1 MNAEL
6 LSKDLLAAAS
16 NIGLQLHL
24 LKASTERDIEAAFA
38 TVLELRAGALL
49 VGTDPFF
56 NSRSD
61 QLALLGVRHAVPTI
75 FQFREFAVA
84 GGLMS
89 YGGSITDAYRHVGI
103 YAGRILKG
111 EKPADLPVQQST
123 KIELIL
129 NLQTARALGLEVP
142 PTLLVRADEVI
153 E

>member
-1 MNAEL
+1 MFAVLINPTNMNAEL
-6 LSKDLLAAAS
+6 LSKDLQAAAS

-24 LKASTERDIEAAFA
+24 LQASTEKDIEAAFA

-61 QLALLGVRHAVPTI
+61 QLARLGLRYAVPTI
-75 FQFREFAVA
+75 FQFREFAAA
-84 GGLMS
+84 GALMS
-89 YGGSITDAYRHVGI
+89 YGGSITDAYRLVGI

-111 EKPADLPVQQST
+111 KKPADLPVQQST

-129 NLQTARALGLEVP
+129 NLRTAKALGITVP
-142 PTLLVRADEVI
+142 L
-153 E
+153 